1 MPYPSEAFTME
12 ENTEREFEDSYME
25 TIVEARIENAIV
37 TYEYAPIMT
46 DVEISE
52 ETPET

>member
-1 MPYPSEAFTME
+1 ME